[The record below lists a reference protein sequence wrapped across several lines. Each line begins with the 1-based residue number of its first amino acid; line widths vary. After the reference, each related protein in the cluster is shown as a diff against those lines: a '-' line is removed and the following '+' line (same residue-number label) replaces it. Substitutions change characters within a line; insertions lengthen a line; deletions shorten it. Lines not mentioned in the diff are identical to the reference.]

1 MIQNWSQNVSFSG
14 EVVAPKN
21 LSELQK
27 IILSNKKVR
36 ALGSRHSFNTIADS
50 EGIVIDS
57 ENLNTKIELDPDSGI
72 VAVPSGI
79 SYGVV
84 AQFLEERGLALQN
97 LGSLP
102 HISVVGATATGTHG
116 SGIFNQNLSSSIVG
130 GDLVLAS
137 GDLLTLSDQE
147 LQYLGVSLGSLGF
160 IYKIY
165 LKTIPTYKIS
175 QQVYLDLSFETL
187 IQNFSYFF
195 SLGYSVSV
203 FHSWGKKS
211 IEQLWV
217 KSKDEPK
224 SFNCEDFG
232 VQLASK
238 KFHPIA
244 SADPSAATDQL
255 GVPGPWNERLPH
267 FKFSHTPSL
276 GDELQTEYFVP
287 FEFGPQALI
296 DLDKIGYLIAPLLL
310 ISELRT
316 VAADDF
322 ALSTA
327 YGRDVLA
334 IHFTWIQNEPQVR
347 LLLPKI
353 EIILKKYDAR
363 PHPGK
368 IFTAENFY
376 FPEIFP
382 KYSEFLSVRNYVDP
396 SRKFIN
402 SQLEKWGF

>member
-1 MIQNWSQNVSFSG
+1 MIQNWSQNVSFYG

-21 LSELQK
+21 LSELQSLIEK
-27 IILSNKKVR
+27 SNKIR
-36 ALGSRHSFNTIADS
+36 GIGTRHSFNSIADS
-50 EGIVIDS
+50 ADLIIS
-57 ENLNTKIELDPDSGI
+57 SKNLNREIELDSESGI
-72 VAVPSGI
+72 VSVPSGVP
-79 SYGVV
+79 YGLV
-84 AQFLEERGLALQN
+84 AQYLEQKGLALQN

-116 SGIFNQNLSSSIVG
+116 SGILNQNLSSSIVG

-175 QQVYLDLSFETL
+175 QHVYLDLSFETL
-187 IQNFSYFF
+187 IQNFAYIF

-232 VQLASK
+232 VRLATK

-276 GDELQTEYFVP
+276 GDELQTEYFIP

-334 IHFTWIQNEPQVR
+334 IHFTWVQNEPQVR

-382 KYSEFLSVRNYVDP
+382 KYPEFLSVRNNLDP

-402 SQLEKWGF
+402 SQLESWGF